1 MFIIKQSVTRHD
13 TVKTARINSH
23 APGRC
28 IAMPSLEI
36 STAGLVALTGV
47 ITAAAIWLIMLA
59 ARLTQRP
66 RNRPS
71 PSIDL
76 VDQTRE
82 LKALGQIQEA
92 VFLVRG
98 ETGMSQR
105 AAARFV
111 NRL

>member
-1 MFIIKQSVTRHD
+1 MSALD
-13 TVKTARINSH
+13 IN
-23 APGRC
+23 AP
-28 IAMPSLEI
+28 
-36 STAGLVALTGV
+36 GLVALTAV
-47 ITAAAIWLIMLA
+47 AAALAIWLIIVA
-59 ARLTQRP
+59 VRLTQRP
-66 RNRPS
+66 RNRPG
-71 PSIDL
+71 IRVDL
-76 VDQTRE
+76 VDQARE

>member
-1 MFIIKQSVTRHD
+1 MYPLEIT
-13 TVKTARINSH
+13 T
-23 APGRC
+23 
-28 IAMPSLEI
+28 PSLI
-36 STAGLVALTGV
+36 ALTAV
-47 ITAAAIWLIMLA
+47 ITAAAIWLIILA
-59 ARLTQRP
+59 VRLTQRP
-66 RNRPS
+66 RNRLN

-76 VDQTRE
+76 VDQARE
-82 LKALGQIQEA
+82 LKSLGQIQEA

>member
-1 MFIIKQSVTRHD
+1 LPPLI
-13 TVKTARINSH
+13 TV
-23 APGRC
+23 APRYDRD
-28 IAMPSLEI
+28 MHSLAI
-36 STAGLVALTGV
+36 STGGLVALTVVVTALV
-47 ITAAAIWLIMLA
+47 IYLIILA
-59 ARLTQRP
+59 ARLTRNP

-71 PSIDL
+71 PSPDL
-76 VDQTRE
+76 VDQARE
-82 LKALGQIQEA
+82 MKALGQLQEA

>member
-1 MFIIKQSVTRHD
+1 MPALDIT
-13 TVKTARINSH
+13 T
-23 APGRC
+23 PGL
-28 IAMPSLEI
+28 I
-36 STAGLVALTGV
+36 ALTAV
-47 ITAAAIWLIMLA
+47 ITALTIWLIILA

-66 RNRPS
+66 RNRPGIS
-71 PSIDL
+71 VDL
-76 VDQTRE
+76 VDQVRE

-105 AAARFV
+105 SAARFV

>member
-1 MFIIKQSVTRHD
+1 
-13 TVKTARINSH
+13 
-23 APGRC
+23 
-28 IAMPSLEI
+28 MPALEI
-36 STAGLVALTGV
+36 ATPSIVALTAV
-47 ITAAAIWLIMLA
+47 VTAAAIWLIILA
-59 ARLTQRP
+59 VRLTRNP

-71 PSIDL
+71 VSVDL
-76 VDQTRE
+76 VDQARE

-105 AAARFV
+105 AAARYV

>member
-1 MFIIKQSVTRHD
+1 MPPMDIASPSII
-13 TVKTARINSH
+13 
-23 APGRC
+23 
-28 IAMPSLEI
+28 
-36 STAGLVALTGV
+36 ALTAV
-47 ITAAAIWLIMLA
+47 ITAAAIWLIILA
-59 ARLTQRP
+59 ARLTRNP
-66 RNRPS
+66 RNRPGI
-71 PSIDL
+71 SIDL
-76 VDQTRE
+76 VDQARE

>member
-1 MFIIKQSVTRHD
+1 MY
-13 TVKTARINSH
+13 
-23 APGRC
+23 P
-28 IAMPSLEI
+28 LEI
-36 STAGLVALTGV
+36 TTPGLIALTAV
-47 ITAAAIWLIMLA
+47 ITAAAIWLAILA
-59 ARLTQRP
+59 VRLTQRP
-66 RNRPS
+66 RNRLN

-76 VDQTRE
+76 VDQVRE